1 VAPSLFPAA
10 SARLT
15 QDASVRL
22 LAIAERLQQHWAS
35 HAASVGLTPAQVRVL
50 LRLRAGET
58 VAMRALAAR
67 LAYDAS
73 NLTTLVDR
81 LEARGA
87 VERQSD
93 PGDRRVKALVL
104 TVEGERLRDRF
115 WRELLDDPGLLGALS
130 ESELTTLVRLLTALE
145 S

>member
-1 VAPSLFPAA
+1 
-10 SARLT
+10 
-15 QDASVRL
+15 
-22 LAIAERLQQHWAS
+22 
-35 HAASVGLTPAQVRVL
+35 
-50 LRLRAGET
+50 
-58 VAMRALAAR
+58 MRALAAR
-67 LAYDAS
+67 LDYDAS